1 MERASSRLRV
11 LALLVALMF
20 IALSTRLWFLQVLAT
35 QRFDKEA
42 RDNSVR
48 FAYTDPPRG
57 PLGATAGRCASPVP
71 LRGQTGDAQGRRLV
85 LNQGSNELRSTPD
98 QLGDEGE
105 AVVGRV

>member
-48 FAYTDPPRG
+48 FAYTDP
-57 PLGATAGRCASPVP
+57 
-71 LRGQTGDAQGRRLV
+71 LRGQIVDAQGRKLV
-85 LNQGSNELRSTPD
+85 LNQGSNELRITPD
-98 QLGDEGE
+98 QLGDEG
-105 AVVGRV
+105 